1 MYTDDL
7 LSFRGSRVLVLGD
20 LVLDHYLEGRVDR
33 ISPEA
38 PVPVVTLD
46 GGGERF
52 APGGAAN
59 VALNV
64 LSLGGS
70 PIVAGTVGDDPDGGT
85 LTDLLS
91 RRGVDVSCITVDR
104 SRPTTRKTRVISRGY
119 QLIRIDRESTLP
131 CRREKGSPESAALLS
146 ALRGAGAVIFEDYD
160 KGFLG
165 DFNIPW
171 IIGES
176 RQRGIPVLADPKFR
190 NFALYRGVSLIK
202 PNLREASAMLGRDLD
217 DATTE
222 ELKEACGS
230 IISALDAQ
238 AVLLTLGA
246 GGSIL
251 SLKDGADPLVQSTAA
266 RHVFD
271 VSGAGD
277 AVIAV
282 MGLAYASGVPP
293 VRAAV
298 MANYAAA
305 AVCAEPGVYAVTPGD
320 ILREARLHE

>member
-1 MYTDDL
+1 LYTDDL
-7 LSFRGSRVLVLGD
+7 HAFRGARVLVLGD

-38 PVPVVTLD
+38 PVPVVAIDTR
-46 GGGERF
+46 GERF

-70 PIVAGTVGDDPDGGT
+70 PFIAGTVGDDPDGEI
-85 LTDLLS
+85 LTDLLA
-91 RRGVDVSCITVDR
+91 RKGVDVSCVTVDR
-104 SRPTTRKTRVISRGY
+104 NRPTTRKTRVISRGY

-131 CRREKGSPESAALLS
+131 CRREKGSPENAGILAALS
-146 ALRGAGAVIFEDYD
+146 SVGAVIFEDYD

-171 IIGES
+171 IIEES
-176 RQRGIPVLADPKFR
+176 TKRGIPVLADPKFR
-190 NFALYRGVSLIK
+190 NIMLYRGVSLVK
-202 PNLREASAMLGRDLD
+202 PNLREASTMLGRDLD

-222 ELKEACGS
+222 ELQAACGM
-230 IISALDAQ
+230 IIRALDAG

-251 SLKDGADPLVQSTAA
+251 SVKGNENPLVQSTAE

-282 MGLAYASGVPP
+282 MGLAYASGVTP

-305 AVCAEPGVYAVTPGD
+305 AVCAEPGVYAVTPED

>member
-1 MYTDDL
+1 LYTSEL
-7 LSFRGSRVLVLGD
+7 VAFRGVRVLVLGD

-38 PVPVVTLD
+38 PVPVVALD
-46 GGGERF
+46 SAGERF

-70 PIVAGTVGDDPDGGT
+70 PFIAGTVGDDPDGEILKG
-85 LTDLLS
+85 LLAGK
-91 RRGVDVSCITVDR
+91 GVDVSCVTVDPD
-104 SRPTTRKTRVISRGY
+104 RPTTRKTRVISRGY

-131 CRREKGSPESAALLS
+131 CRREKGSPENARILAALS
-146 ALRGAGAVIFEDYD
+146 SVGAVIFEDYD

-171 IIGES
+171 IIDES
-176 RQRGIPVLADPKFR
+176 RSRGIPVLADPKFR
-190 NFALYRGVSLIK
+190 NIMLYKGVSLVK
-202 PNLREASAMLGRDLD
+202 PNIREASAMLGQQLD

-222 ELKEACGS
+222 ELQAACGM
-230 IISALDAQ
+230 IIRALDAQ

-251 SLKDGADPLVQSTAA
+251 SVKDEENPLVQSTAA

-305 AVCAEPGVYAVTPGD
+305 AVCAEPGVYAVTPED

>member
-1 MYTDDL
+1 MYSEEL
-7 LSFRGSRVLVLGD
+7 LAFRGARVLVLGD

-46 GGGERF
+46 NGGERY

-70 PIVAGTVGDDPDGGT
+70 PVIAGVVGEDPDGR
-85 LTDLLS
+85 LLKGLL
-91 RRGVDVSCITVDR
+91 REGGVDVSCVFADP
-104 SRPTTRKTRVISRGY
+104 SRPTTRKTRVISRGH
-119 QLIRIDRESTLP
+119 QLIRIDREFTSP
-131 CRREKGSPESAALLS
+131 RRVTGESQENSAILGAL
-146 ALRGAGAVIFEDYD
+146 GGVKAVIFEDYD

-165 DFNIPW
+165 DFNIPR
-171 IIGES
+171 IAGAAREL
-176 RQRGIPVLADPKFR
+176 GIPVLADPKFR
-190 NFALYRGVSLIK
+190 NFMLYKGVSLIK
-202 PNLREASAMLGRDLD
+202 PNIREASNVLGR
-217 DATTE
+217 
-222 ELKEACGS
+222 ELEDCSPDQARKACEDILQLLGS
-230 IISALDAQ
+230 D

-251 SLKDGADPLVQSTAA
+251 CVQGGGSPLVQSTAA

-282 MGLAYASGVPP
+282 MGLAYATGVSP

-305 AVCAEPGVYAVTPGD
+305 AVCAEPGVYAVKPDD
-320 ILREARLHE
+320 ILREAGSLE

>member
-1 MYTDDL
+1 LYTDDL
-7 LSFRGSRVLVLGD
+7 HAFRGARVLVLGD

-38 PVPVVTLD
+38 PVPVVAIDTR
-46 GGGERF
+46 GERF

-70 PIVAGTVGDDPDGGT
+70 PFIAGTVGDDPDGEI
-85 LTDLLS
+85 LTDLLA
-91 RRGVDVSCITVDR
+91 RKGVDVSCVTVDR
-104 SRPTTRKTRVISRGY
+104 NRPTTRKTRVISRGY

-131 CRREKGSPESAALLS
+131 CRREKGSPENAGILAALS
-146 ALRGAGAVIFEDYD
+146 SVGAVIFEDYD

-171 IIGES
+171 IIEES
-176 RQRGIPVLADPKFR
+176 TKRGIPVLADPKFR
-190 NFALYRGVSLIK
+190 NIMLYRGVSLVK
-202 PNLREASAMLGRDLD
+202 PNLREASTMLGRDLD

-222 ELKEACGS
+222 ELQAACGM
-230 IISALDAQ
+230 IIRALDAG

-251 SLKDGADPLVQSTAA
+251 SVKGNENPLVQSTAA

-282 MGLAYASGVPP
+282 MGLAYASGVTP

-305 AVCAEPGVYAVTPGD
+305 AVCAEPGVYAVTPED